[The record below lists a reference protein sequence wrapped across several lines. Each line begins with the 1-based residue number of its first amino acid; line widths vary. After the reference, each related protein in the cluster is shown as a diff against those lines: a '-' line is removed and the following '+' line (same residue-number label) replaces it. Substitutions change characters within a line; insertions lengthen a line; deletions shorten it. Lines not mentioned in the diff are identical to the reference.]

1 MLNFLFRN
9 PRAKS
14 IDDAFHEQIKKYQLD
29 VKRKQLKERVKLAC
43 QDTTNYELML
53 RDFCIRNKNN
63 MLLLVKVRGY
73 RGYLIEC
80 GCTPQQAAKET
91 LEEYRQ

>member
-1 MLNFLFRN
+1 MFLTRK
-9 PRAKS
+9 PSAKS
-14 IDDAFHEQIKKYQLD
+14 IDDVFHARIKQYQID
-29 VKRKQLKERVKLAC
+29 IKRKQLKERVAQAC
-43 QDTTNYELML
+43 QDTTDYELML
-53 RDFCIRNKNN
+53 RNFCDRNKNN

-91 LEEYRQ
+91 LEEYRH